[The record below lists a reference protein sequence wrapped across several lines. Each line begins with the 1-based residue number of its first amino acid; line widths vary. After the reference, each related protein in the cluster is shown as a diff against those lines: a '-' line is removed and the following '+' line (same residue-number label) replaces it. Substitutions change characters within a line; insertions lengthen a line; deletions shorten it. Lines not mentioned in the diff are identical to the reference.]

1 MTMTTLLRSLL
12 VIFTD
17 ILKNNSICLSNEI
30 FKHAKITQLLNK
42 MKLFFPNTQQR
53 ELPDTELQ
61 GSSSLLLYTD
71 AI

>member
-1 MTMTTLLRSLL
+1 
-12 VIFTD
+12 
-17 ILKNNSICLSNEI
+17 
-30 FKHAKITQLLNK
+30 

-71 AI
+71 AIW